1 MYKFCYRENNNKI
14 YLFFIF
20 ANFLLNYSVK
30 INYYIYFLLSLL
42 SFEFIRSFPSRTT
55 SHDNVKMTLK

>member
-1 MYKFCYRENNNKI
+1 MYKFCYRGNNNKI